1 MIGKAEFLSFIGG
14 TMLWASIN
22 FMALRPDIHI
32 GIVFLL
38 SLMALGMAFIVRR
51 VRTKAKWQISV
62 ARRIGES
69 IPTLVILAMATP
81 SYIDAWSV
89 SGILEKTYL
98 IWVVLVA
105 FLLIRSISC
114 CPKQS

>member
-14 TMLWASIN
+14 TMLWTSIG

-51 VRTKAKWQISV
+51 LRIRAKWQISV

-69 IPTLVILAMATP
+69 IPTLFILAMATP
-81 SYIDAWSV
+81 SYFEAWSV
-89 SGILEKTYL
+89 SGVWEKIYL

-105 FLLIRSISC
+105 FILIRSILC
-114 CPKQS
+114 CSKQS